1 MAGIVKTMVRL
12 GVIGTAVG
20 AGAVVVAGPDRV
32 MNLVHQAR
40 AHVNQVIDANID
52 DPIALR
58 NQLRKLE
65 REYPERIAE
74 VQSEL
79 GTVTQQI
86 AQLEDDYERA
96 QLKVDLA
103 SADLEGIQGLIKQGE
118 QARVENASYSVI
130 KIRIDGQSLDM
141 DGAYEK
147 ANRIN
152 QLRSA
157 FSSHAA
163 DIERDLGILSQQQG
177 QLTTLLDQ
185 LQTERAE
192 FQTKL
197 WQTENEIDAI
207 ARNDRLIEM
216 LEARQKRLDRFDSP
230 YGGIATIKQLNQK
243 MADIRSGQ
251 EQHLELLAQGAK
263 VDDYDARARY
273 LLDHKQGASN
283 GSFKPDTIEI
293 SPSVIEIEEDD
304 DGRVASRR

>member
-32 MNLVHQAR
+32 MNMVHQAR
-40 AHVNQVIDANID
+40 AHVNEAIDANID
-52 DPIALR
+52 NPIALR

-65 REYPERIAE
+65 REYPQRIAE

-79 GTVTQQI
+79 GAVTTQI
-86 AQLEDDYERA
+86 VQLQDEYERA
-96 QLKVDLA
+96 LLKVDLA
-103 SADLEGIQGLIKQGE
+103 SADLEGIQGLIEQGE

-130 KIRIDGQSLDM
+130 KIRFDGQSLDM
-141 DGAYEK
+141 DGAYAK
-147 ANRIN
+147 ANRIS

-163 DIERDLGILSQQQG
+163 DIERDIGILTQQHE

-185 LQTERAE
+185 LQSERAE

-216 LEARQKRLDRFDSP
+216 LETRQKRLDQFDSP
-230 YGGIATIKQLNQK
+230 YGGIATVQQLNTK
-243 MADIRSGQ
+243 MAEIRSAQ
-251 EQHLELLAQGAK
+251 EQRLQALAQGAK
-263 VDDYDARARY
+263 MDDYDARATY
-273 LLDHKQGASN
+273 LLEHNEGASK
-283 GSFKPDTIEI
+283 GSFKTDEIEI
-293 SPSVIEIEEDD
+293 SPSVIEIEPKD